1 MTRAATQATI
11 RAAARITTRITTRA
25 AARGR
30 ARGTT
35 PRKTRGRAPAV
46 RTWGACLGFESCPE
60 LLDRLTEGFPGPW
73 IRLAETGVVDAS
85 AEAEPYDSVVIAA
98 RSPADVRRAVP
109 MRDLLPSATRVRI
122 AVAEVPPWAVQ
133 PLPTAGDGTAWRHL
147 VDLRIRRRSRG
158 WQIDARFAEPV
169 AAGEVLAHVAHGL
182 FGARRHLTQP
192 VIGLSGA
199 DAARWRPGDPNA
211 TPSQPGGPV
220 TERRDAPGCDLLLR
234 VAEDGA
240 MPWND
245 GGRNAGSWHAVP
257 GNGGP
262 WDAGQRRDPVP
273 LVTRRPVG
281 ARHPDPHPDLLP
293 PVDEAVINPIGF
305 RPNPSM
311 PLAALVEH
319 GPGLAVT
326 CGPDV
331 LVRLPRNGDL
341 TDADIARL
349 RDVRG
354 VVVPALEGR
363 PMIAAGIVAALA
375 AAGIPVVAEADPAR
389 DAALG
394 PELATALVAVEP
406 GRLDSDLHR
415 EEISIMLRRR
425 ALRVHGAAARWR
437 GIASSAGL
445 PVPPEPSVSILLCT
459 RRPEMLPFALEQLR
473 RQRGVRAELIVGL
486 HGDRLESAAVRETKV
501 DGGPF
506 PVTVVTAPSA
516 RPFGEVLNRMAAVA
530 SGSFLAKVD
539 DDDWYGP
546 DHLADLLLAQ
556 LYSGADLVGAAA
568 EFVYLEPIDVTIR
581 RPIGTERFVPQVA
594 GGTMLIARAAFEAVG
609 GFRPLPRTVDGQL
622 LEAVQA
628 AGGRI
633 YRTHGFNYVLRRRA
647 ARGHTWQQPLPSFLG
662 SYREQWRGLV
672 FNELMVRR

>member
-25 AARGR
+25 AARG
-30 ARGTT
+30 GTWGG
-35 PRKTRGRAPAV
+35 TRGGTRTV

-60 LLDRLTEGFPGPW
+60 LLDRLTEVFPGPW
-73 IRLAETGVVDAS
+73 TRLAEIGVVAGS
-85 AEAEPYDSVVIAA
+85 AVAGPYDSVVIAV

-109 MRDLLPSATRVRI
+109 MRDLLPRAPRVRI

-192 VIGLSGA
+192 VVGLAGA
-199 DAARWRPGDPNA
+199 DAARWRPGDLNA
-211 TPSQPGGPV
+211 TPSPPGGRVP
-220 TERRDAPGCDLLLR
+220 ERRDAPGCDLLLR

-240 MPWND
+240 TP
-245 GGRNAGSWHAVP
+245 WHAVP
-257 GNGGP
+257 GDGGP
-262 WDAGQRRDPVP
+262 WEAVPWNPGQRRDSVP
-273 LVTRRPVG
+273 LVTRRPIG
-281 ARHPDPHPDLLP
+281 SRHPDPHPDLLP
-293 PVDEAVINPIGF
+293 PVDEVVINPIGF
-305 RPNPSM
+305 RPDPSM
-311 PLAALVEH
+311 PLAALAEH

-331 LVRLPRNGDL
+331 LVRLPPDGGL
-341 TDADIARL
+341 TDADVARL

-363 PMIAAGIVAALA
+363 PLIAAGIVAALA
-375 AAGIPVVAEADPAR
+375 AAGVPVVAEDDPAR

-406 GRLDSDLHR
+406 DRLDSDLHR
-415 EEISIMLRRR
+415 EEISITLRRR
-425 ALRVHGAAARWR
+425 ALRVHGAAARWS
-437 GIASSAGL
+437 GIASAAGL

-486 HGDRLESAAVRETKV
+486 HGDRLESAAARETKI

-556 LYSGADLVGAAA
+556 LYSGADLVGSAA